1 VSAYVKRVR
10 VAKEPPPPTVDT
22 SQTVPCDVCEG
33 RKTVRTTTDDAWPC
47 SRCRGTGRRLAVS
60 DPMAAPHVQ
69 EVIVPAFG
77 GSVRL
82 RSASGGLE
90 ALWISLRD
98 EGGRAVIFDE
108 ATRAWLPASLR
119 LTPNDARALAAL
131 LNRYADT
138 HAETSDD

>member
-1 VSAYVKRVR
+1 
-10 VAKEPPPPTVDT
+10 
-22 SQTVPCDVCEG
+22 
-33 RKTVRTTTDDAWPC
+33 
-47 SRCRGTGRRLAVS
+47 
-60 DPMAAPHVQ
+60 MAAPYVD
-69 EVIVPAFG
+69 VSVPAFG

-98 EGGRAVIFDE
+98 EGGRAVIFDD

-138 HAETSDD
+138 HAETDG

>member
-1 VSAYVKRVR
+1 MSAGDVSAYTRRVR
-10 VAKEPPPPTVDT
+10 VAQPPP
-22 SQTVPCDVCEG
+22 
-33 RKTVRTTTDDAWPC
+33 DAP
-47 SRCRGTGRRLAVS
+47 

-69 EVIVPAFG
+69 DVVVPAFG

-98 EGGRAVIFDE
+98 EGGRAVIFDD

-138 HAETSDD
+138 HAETDG

>member
-1 VSAYVKRVR
+1 VSRGDVSAYTRRVR
-10 VAKEPPPPTVDT
+10 VAQPPP
-22 SQTVPCDVCEG
+22 
-33 RKTVRTTTDDAWPC
+33 DAP
-47 SRCRGTGRRLAVS
+47 

-69 EVIVPAFG
+69 EVVVPAFG